1 MPYQTMFQTL
11 CSEKHL
17 LHAWKEIKSK
27 GSAGGI
33 DGQTTEDFEKDLG
46 NNILEI
52 IDRLKSGKWSPMPYM
67 QIEIPKK
74 VTEDRIMS

>member
-33 DGQTTEDFEKDLG
+33 DGQTTEDFEKNLG
-46 NNILEI
+46 MVYF
-52 IDRLKSGKWSPMPYM
+52 LKSQTIKT
-67 QIEIPKK
+67 IPSLLRTFITVASDC
-74 VTEDRIMS
+74 VTIS